1 MHGPFHRGGGRK
13 PMGEINV
20 VPFIDVML
28 VLLVIFMIT
37 APMLTQGVKVDLPQ
51 VTSEPI
57 DVEEQEDPVIVSVD
71 RDGRFYLELGNDD
84 PLELGND
91 DPLELGLDELA
102 ERVIILRE
110 RNPDTPVMVRGD
122 RNVPYGKVVSLMGT
136 LQTAGV
142 ANVGLISEPPSGEE

>member
-37 APMLTQGVKVDLPQ
+37 APMLTQGVQVDLPQ

-71 RDGRFYLELGNDD
+71 RDGRFYLELGS
-84 PLELGND
+84 D